1 MKFINYSLKIDN
13 NMLIDK
19 LNLSFKKNSIN
30 HLLGSNGVG
39 KSCFA
44 KSLVGLLDYS
54 GKIEENNISDIVLI
68 SSSSNVPSDFTLKD
82 IIKILRL
89 KFEKKRVEYFFN
101 LLNLKNIK
109 QDLKIK
115 KMSDG
120 QKQKIKIFCFL
131 ISMPKIIILDEFT
144 SALDKKT
151 SLELY
156 TFFNEFIRENNV
168 MCINI
173 THNLSD
179 IEYMMGNYY
188 LFSDKTITEIESK
201 EKIIE
206 KYIKGGL

>member
-1 MKFINYSLKIDN
+1 MDFINYSLKIDN
-13 NMLIDK
+13 NILIDN
-19 LNLSFKKNSIN
+19 LNLSFKKNCIN

-54 GKIEENNISDIVLI
+54 GKIEGNNISDIILI
-68 SSSSNVPSDFTLKD
+68 SSKSNVPLDLTLKD
-82 IIKILRL
+82 IAKFLKIKFD
-89 KFEKKRVEYFFN
+89 KERVKYFFK
-101 LLNLKNIK
+101 LLNLENIN

-151 SLELY
+151 SIELY
-156 TFFNEFIRENNV
+156 KFFNEFIRDNNV

-179 IEYMMGNYY
+179 IEYMMGDYY
-188 LFSDKTITEIESK
+188 LFSNKTITQIDSK
-201 EKIIE
+201 EEIIE
-206 KYIKGGL
+206 KYIKGGI

>member
-1 MKFINYSLKIDN
+1 MHFINYSLKIDN
-13 NMLIDK
+13 KILIDN
-19 LNLSFKKNSIN
+19 LNFSCKKNSIN

-54 GKIEENNISDIVLI
+54 GNIEGNNISDMILI
-68 SSSSNVPSDFTLKD
+68 SSKSNVPLDLTLKD
-82 IIKILRL
+82 IIKFLRI
-89 KFEKKRVEYFFN
+89 KFDQERVEYFFK
-101 LLNLKNIK
+101 LLNLENI
-109 QDLKIK
+109 QHDLKIK

-151 SLELY
+151 SIELY
-156 TFFNEFIRENNV
+156 KFFNEFIRDNNV

-179 IEYMMGNYY
+179 IEYMIGNYY
-188 LFSDKTITEIESK
+188 LFSNKTITKIDSK
-201 EKIIE
+201 EEIIE
-206 KYIKGGL
+206 KYIKGGI